1 MPMVRYGFN
10 IRTRSGQ
17 RVENISIMAR
27 SRADAERR
35 LRQMYQMCE
44 VIECHTQTVA
54 RQDEL
59 LDLASVIERVS
70 ASEPPR
76 TIAPPFAAA
85 SANKAGTH

>member
-1 MPMVRYGFN
+1 MVRFGFN

-17 RVENISIMAR
+17 RVENISIMAPT
-27 SRADAERR
+27 RADAERR

-44 VIECHTQTVA
+44 VIECHTHAVT
-54 RQDEL
+54 RQGET

-76 TIAPPFAAA
+76 TIQPRFAAV
-85 SANKAGTH
+85 SGNEAGTH